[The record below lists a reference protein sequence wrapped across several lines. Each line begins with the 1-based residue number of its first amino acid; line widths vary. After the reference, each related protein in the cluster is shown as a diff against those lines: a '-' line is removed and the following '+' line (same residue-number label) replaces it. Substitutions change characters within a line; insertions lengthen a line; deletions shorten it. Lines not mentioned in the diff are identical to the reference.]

1 MPEQA
6 TTGATPD
13 AAGATPAAGQGDDQQ
28 GEPTTETGQAPATGA
43 PEVGEAGQ
51 RAIDR
56 EREARRTAER
66 ERNELRARIKAIE
79 EKDLPE
85 AERVSRRLTEYE
97 ERNRELEQRL
107 RDTSLRSAVVGTA
120 SRLGFAD
127 PDDAVR
133 LVDRTSLEF
142 DDAGEPKDVEKA
154 LKALLAAKPYLAS
167 TAVRPSGSADAGNA
181 GTSATDGT
189 IDMNALIRRDA
200 GRA

>member
-107 RDTSLRSAVVGTA
+107 RDTSLRSAEGTTRRETVSGIDSRPAVGV
-120 SRLGFAD
+120 SGR
-127 PDDAVR
+127 
-133 LVDRTSLEF
+133 
-142 DDAGEPKDVEKA
+142 GERRNVGD
-154 LKALLAAKPYLAS
+154 
-167 TAVRPSGSADAGNA
+167 
-181 GTSATDGT
+181 
-189 IDMNALIRRDA
+189 RRDH
-200 GRA
+200 